1 NNGANQEI
9 IIYRA
14 FNTPFSPNH
23 THSIFV
29 HIPPRSHN
37 HQTKTNKMTLF
48 SLSPLAGAVAAA
60 TIITLLLTTAAADN
74 PQSFKKIYAF
84 GDSFTDTGNTRSVG
98 PGGGFGHVSS
108 PPYGFTFFHRPT
120 NRYSDG
126 RLVIDFV
133 TQSLNL
139 PFLPPYMNLVHQQE
153 PKTDVSGDHGVNF
166 AVGGATAINHAFF
179 VRNNLT
185 LDATPQSIQTQMI
198 WFNRFLERRAGCNLT
213 ATVETEPKCRAAM
226 EDALFWVGEIGVND
240 YAYILGSEVS
250 GDTIRKL
257 GISSVTGVIEALL
270 KRGAKYMVV
279 QGLPPS
285 GCLTLALALAPEDDR
300 DELGCVRS
308 ANNQTS
314 VHNTVYQA
322 KLQELRTKYPNASIV
337 YLDYWNAYR
346 QIVKSPASYGM
357 KEPFKACCG
366 SGDAPYNFNVFATCG
381 TPGAEKPCPD
391 PASYINWDGVHLTE
405 GMYRVLADM
414 FVNGSFSSP
423 PFGSL
428 LGRRLG

>member
-1 NNGANQEI
+1 M
-9 IIYRA
+9 R
-14 FNTPFSPNH
+14 FSLP
-23 THSIFV
+23 SLAAAAAIAAL
-29 HIPPRSHN
+29 
-37 HQTKTNKMTLF
+37 LF
-48 SLSPLAGAVAAA
+48 SAAA
-60 TIITLLLTTAAADN
+60 AAAPN
-74 PQSFKKIYAF
+74 QQPFKKIYAF
-84 GDSFTDTGNTRSVG
+84 GDSFTDTGNTRSAG
-98 PGGGFGHVSS
+98 PGGGFGHVSN
-108 PPYGFTFFHRPT
+108 PPYGVTFFHRPT

-139 PFLPPYMNLVHQQE
+139 PFLPPYMDLIKQTNATSAAAVGGG
-153 PKTDVSGDHGVNF
+153 SVNF
-166 AVGGATAINHAFF
+166 AVGGSTSINHRFF
-179 VRNNLT
+179 LRNNLT

-198 WFNRFLERRAGCNLT
+198 WFNRYLERRAGCSRN

-257 GISSVTGVIEALL
+257 GISSVTRVIEELL

-279 QGLPPS
+279 QGLPPT
-285 GCLTLALALAPEDDR
+285 GCLTLALTLAPEDDR
-300 DELGCVRS
+300 DELGCVKS
-308 ANNQTS
+308 ANNQTTI
-314 VHNTVYQA
+314 HNSVYQA
-322 KLQELRTKYPNASIV
+322 KLQDLRTRYPDASIV
-337 YLDYWNAYR
+337 YLDYYNAYR
-346 QIVKSPASYGM
+346 QIVKSPAHYGM

-391 PASYINWDGVHLTE
+391 PARYINWDGVHLTE

-414 FVNGSFSSP
+414 FVNGSYSNPRFA
-423 PFGSL
+423 SL
-428 LGRRLG
+428 LSRHG